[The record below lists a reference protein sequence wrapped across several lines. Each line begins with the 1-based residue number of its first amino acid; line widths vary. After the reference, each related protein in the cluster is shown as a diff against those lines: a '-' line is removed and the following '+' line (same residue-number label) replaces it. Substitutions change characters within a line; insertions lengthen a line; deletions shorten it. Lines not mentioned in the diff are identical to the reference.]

1 MSHILDSNKDKIVEI
16 LVKNCAEKSR
26 LNKLSE
32 KYKKKY
38 AKDLLEDINPIME
51 AGVQEA
57 LDAILA
63 PSAEFDAKC
72 LNDAIKVH
80 IFIIVKYLCRL
91 LFLTQSGNF

>member
-1 MSHILDSNKDKIVEI
+1 MSPFLDSNKDKIVEI
-16 LVKNCAEKSR
+16 LAKNCAEKSR

-32 KYKKKY
+32 KYKNKY
-38 AKDLLEDINPIME
+38 AKDLLDEIKPIME

-57 LDAILA
+57 LDAMLA

-80 IFIIVKYLCRL
+80 TPLNV
-91 LFLTQSGNF
+91 